1 MIQKIHQI
9 VWPNILNLAIL
20 FYYFVYVD
28 SVTGKTVSN
37 YTEKILASKISETQA
52 EEIGLKYF
60 SLNRSECKIV
70 EAYYDYNNGKMRY
83 TFNAQCK
90 GKYYS
95 LNIDPTTGATSNPI
109 TW

>member
-28 SVTGKTVSN
+28 SVTGKTFSN

-70 EAYYDYNNGKMRY
+70 EAYYNGKMRC

-95 LNIDPTTGATSNPI
+95 LNIDLTTGATSNS
-109 TW
+109 TTQ

>member
-37 YTEKILASKISETQA
+37 YTEKILASKISENKA

-60 SLNRSECKIV
+60 SLNSSECKIV

-95 LNIDPTTGATSNPI
+95 LNIDPTTGATSNPT

>member
-1 MIQKIHQI
+1 M
-9 VWPNILNLAIL
+9 AIL

-37 YTEKILASKISETQA
+37 YTEKILASKISETKA

-95 LNIDPTTGATSNPI
+95 LNIDPTTGATSNPT

>member
-1 MIQKIHQI
+1 MIICYLGVISTKGTYSAGTC
-9 VWPNILNLAIL
+9 P
-20 FYYFVYVD
+20 
-28 SVTGKTVSN
+28 TGYADNGTNCSYK
-37 YTEKILASKISETQA
+37 
-52 EEIGLKYF
+52 
-60 SLNRSECKIV
+60 V